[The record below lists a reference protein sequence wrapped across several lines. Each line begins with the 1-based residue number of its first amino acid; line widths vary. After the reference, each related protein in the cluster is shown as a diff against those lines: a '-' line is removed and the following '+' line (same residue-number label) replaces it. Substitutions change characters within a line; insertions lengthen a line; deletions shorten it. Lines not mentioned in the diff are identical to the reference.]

1 MSTSMKRSAIR
12 FGAAICAVCCLTLLP
27 SGCSKAGEEYDKA
40 MQLMEEGRY
49 NDSVKHFQKAIE
61 ENDENAEYY
70 IGYGMA
76 LNSLG
81 MYEEAIKEFDK
92 VYQDTDNKISEQNNK
107 KMYFGHAAAY
117 YGMNEYNKA
126 LEACDKALEIAQY
139 EYMDKNLKYIKA
151 ASEQI
156 LGNADKAVKIYS
168 DIIKEDDKDADV
180 YMKRGSLYE
189 TEGKDKEAL
198 DDYNKAIELDK
209 SCYDAYFELYN
220 VYVKMEQDNKAEE
233 ILKKLT
239 DIKADS
245 ADKLLQQGRAYYYL
259 GDYSAASSSLKK
271 AAEEK
276 NNEADYYLGLVY
288 MAQSDYQEA
297 VVYFQKYI
305 DSNGSGMLSEAYN
318 QIAGCYIELEEYDKA
333 EDYLDKG
340 INCGEIKAS
349 RMLKKNMVILYERM
363 KQYRKARNLAKSYLT
378 EFPDDS
384 DMQKELEFIKTRIKT
399 IQLAK

>member
-1 MSTSMKRSAIR
+1 MKKSAIR
-12 FGAAICAVCCLTLLP
+12 IGVAVGAACCMVFFC
-27 SGCSKAGEEYDKA
+27 SSCSKAGKEYDEA
-40 MQLMEEGRY
+40 MQLMEEGKY
-49 NDSVKHFQKAIE
+49 DDSVRHFQKAIS
-61 ENDENAEYY
+61 ENNENAEYY

-81 MYEEAIKEFDK
+81 RYEEAIKEFDK

-126 LEACDKALEIAQY
+126 LEACNKALGIAQY
-139 EYMDKNLKYIKA
+139 EYMDKNLKCIKA
-151 ASEQI
+151 ASEQL
-156 LGNADKAVKIYS
+156 LGNADKAIETYS
-168 DIIKEDDKDADV
+168 EIIKEDDKDADI
-180 YMKRGSLYE
+180 YIKRGRLYDV
-189 TEGKDKEAL
+189 EGKAKEAA

-220 VYVKMEQDNKAEE
+220 VYVKMEQNSKAED
-233 ILKKLT
+233 ILKNLT

-259 GDYSAASSSLKK
+259 GDYSAALNSLRK
-271 AAEEK
+271 AEEEK
-276 NNEADYYLGLVY
+276 NKESDYYLGLVY
-288 MAQSDYQEA
+288 MAQSDYQGA
-297 VVYFQKYI
+297 VACFQKYI
-305 DSNGSGMLSEAYN
+305 DNKGSGMLSETYN

-333 EDYLDKG
+333 ADYLDKG

-363 KQYRKARNLAKSYLT
+363 KQYKKARSLAKSYLT